1 MSDELIKKIDLKIK
15 NELSKID
22 ELERI
27 NSEKVL
33 NAFIKEQVAETDF
46 NSTTGYGY
54 NDLGRD
60 KLERIYSDIFKS
72 EDALVRNQ
80 FISGS
85 HALTVAFFALLRPGD
100 TLLSIT
106 GKPYDT
112 MDEVIGL
119 VDNPSSLKSFGI
131 NYMQVDLVNNDFDYD
146 KIKEV
151 ITNNKIKVIEI
162 QRSKGYS
169 TRKSL
174 TIEKLE
180 KVISF
185 IKSIDKDIIIMVD
198 NCYCEFV
205 SSREPIEVGADIA
218 VGSLIKNLGGG
229 IAPNGAYIVGRSDL
243 INACSERLTLPG
255 EGKEVG
261 PSLGINKQ
269 LFQGLFLAPSVVSSS
284 LKTAIFTSAL
294 LEELGYNVEPKYNE
308 ERADIVQ
315 NIIFNDEKL
324 LIKYTQGIQMN
335 SPIDSNSLP
344 IPDDMPGYTDKV
356 IMASGS
362 FTQGSSIE
370 LKGRKQMIN
379 KQNLWFLTLFSLIL
393 VLSVY
398 YITMPND
405 LLIASNSTNTKEETK
420 EEDNNTNTTDENTIS
435 EVDEADSLTALRV
448 SLDEERDKEK
458 EELKTTMTKE
468 DATTDEKNNAYEQ
481 LKYLSV
487 IEGEEEKLE
496 KLIKEKH
503 KLDSFVKVDNNTITV
518 VAAKKKHDVTLA
530 NNIMRTIQGE
540 YDTKKTITVK
550 FEGN

>member
-1 MSDELIKKIDLKIK
+1 MSEELIKKIDLKIK
-15 NELSKID
+15 DELSKID
-22 ELERI
+22 DLERV

-46 NSTTGYGY
+46 NATTGYGY
-54 NDLGRD
+54 NDVGRD
-60 KLERIYSDIFKS
+60 KIEKIYSDIFKS

-100 TLLSIT
+100 TFLSIT

-151 ITNNKIKVIEI
+151 ITTNKIKVIEI

-169 TRKSL
+169 TRCSL
-174 TIEKLE
+174 TIDKVES
-180 KVISF
+180 VISF
-185 IKSIDKDIIIMVD
+185 IKSLDKDIIIMVD

-205 SSREPIEVGADIA
+205 STKEPIEVGADIA

-243 INACSERLTLPG
+243 INACAERLTLPG
-255 EGKEVG
+255 EGREVG

-269 LFQGLFLAPSVVSSS
+269 LLQGLFLAPSVVSSS

-308 ERADIVQ
+308 KRADIVQ

-324 LIKYTQGIQMN
+324 LIKYTQGIQSN

-370 LKGRKQMIN
+370 LSCDGPLREP
-379 KQNLWFLTLFSLIL
+379 F
-393 VLSVY
+393 
-398 YITMPND
+398 
-405 LLIASNSTNTKEETK
+405 IAYQQG
-420 EEDNNTNTTDENTIS
+420 
-435 EVDEADSLTALRV
+435 SLTYTYGRLAVIKAV
-448 SLDEERDKEK
+448 SN
-458 EELKTTMTKE
+458 LK
-468 DATTDEKNNAYEQ
+468 
-481 LKYLSV
+481 S
-487 IEGEEEKLE
+487 
-496 KLIKEKH
+496 
-503 KLDSFVKVDNNTITV
+503 
-518 VAAKKKHDVTLA
+518 
-530 NNIMRTIQGE
+530 
-540 YDTKKTITVK
+540 
-550 FEGN
+550 